1 MEKLI
6 LKDKTE
12 ILLEGGTTTN
22 VFRTV
27 VGGTEGVKK
36 TLDILSNDNLSYC
49 EVKNAGDLVCAVLEN
64 KELVTVTSERIE
76 KTDNWMLT
84 VTLKDKD
91 ILVQRIEAME
101 QEQKTQNDAIA
112 EMSETVYA

>member
-12 ILLEGGTTTN
+12 IILEGGTTTN

-36 TLDILSNDNLSYC
+36 TLDTLSNDNLSYC
-49 EVKNAGDLVCAVLEN
+49 EVKNAGNLICAVLEN
-64 KELVTVTSERIE
+64 KELIAVTSERIE

-91 ILVQRIEAME
+91 VLVQRIEALE
-101 QEQKTQNDAIA
+101 QEQQMQNDAIA